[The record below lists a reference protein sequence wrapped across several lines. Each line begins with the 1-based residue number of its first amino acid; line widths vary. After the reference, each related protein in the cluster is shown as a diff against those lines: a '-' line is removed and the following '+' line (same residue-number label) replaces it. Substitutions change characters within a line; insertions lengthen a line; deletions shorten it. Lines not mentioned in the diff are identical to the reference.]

1 MNGLYIQKKKKKNP
15 LKRLVGLLIILL
27 FFGLLFKGCL
37 YSLHIVTSLKAFKI
51 KEISVIA
58 PPNIPKDRI
67 ISLSGLN
74 TQTGLYEVSLSE
86 LKKRIRKDPWVKR
99 VKIWRTIPSKIEF
112 TITSKDVVAL
122 AKVNGSIYYIDD
134 TGAVVDK
141 LIVGY
146 KNDLPVI
153 TVGTVKYMDVISVM
167 DKLKTLGEIS
177 ELSLDEQILTLY
189 TSDTNIKVKLD
200 MKNLDNS
207 IALIKKVMA
216 DLNERHETPSGID
229 ATLPGNKV
237 VVRGL
242 KKL

>member
-27 FFGLLFKGCL
+27 FFSLAFKGCM
-37 YSLHIVTSLKAFKI
+37 YSLHLITSLKAFKI
-51 KEISVIA
+51 KEISVIV

-67 ISLSGLN
+67 IALSGLN
-74 TQTGLYEVSLSE
+74 TQTGLYDVSLGE

-99 VKIWRTIPSKIEF
+99 VKIWRTVPSKIEF
-112 TITSKDVVAL
+112 TITSKDVIAL

-134 TGAVVDK
+134 TGTVVDK
-141 LIVGY
+141 LIIGY

-153 TVGTVKYMDVISVM
+153 SIGTGKYMDVISIM
-167 DKLKTLGEIS
+167 DKLKVLGEIS
-177 ELSLDEQILTLY
+177 ELSIDEQFLTLY
-189 TSDTNIKVKLD
+189 TSDTNIKMKLD
-200 MKNLDNS
+200 MKNLDNG
-207 IALIKKVMA
+207 ITLIKKVMA

-242 KKL
+242 RKL